1 MADFSNS
8 DVVLRHPFT
17 AMIAG
22 PTSSGKTVLTRNLL
36 EAFDS
41 VTDIKSSVLNV
52 IWCYGQWQ
60 NGYTKQIDRV
70 KVNYH
75 DGLCDED
82 YLVKH
87 RPHLVVV
94 DDLMSEVAA
103 DKRMADLFTKV
114 SHHENVSVIFIVQN
128 LFYQAKFMRTIS
140 INTHYF
146 FLLKN
151 PRDRSQ
157 IMAFGRQLYPSD
169 SKFFIES
176 YDDATSE
183 PFSYLLVD
191 VSPRTPDKLRL
202 RSKIIP
208 RYIKRRGKK
217 VIAPAIYFKRK

>member
-1 MADFSNS
+1 MASITHT
-8 DVVLRHPFT
+8 DVLLKHPFT
-17 AMIAG
+17 AMVAG
-22 PTSSGKTVLTRNLL
+22 PTSSGKTFLTRKLL
-36 EAFDS
+36 EAYKS
-41 VTDIKSSVLNV
+41 ITDIQNPFMNV

-60 NGYTKQIDRV
+60 HGYSKTVEGV
-70 KVNYH
+70 KIKYH

-82 YLVKH
+82 YIVKH
-87 RPHLVVV
+87 RPDLIVV
-94 DDLMSEVAA
+94 DDLMSEVAT

-114 SHHENVSVIFIVQN
+114 SHHEDVSVIFIVQN

-157 IMAFGRQLYPSD
+157 IMAFGRQLYPND

-191 VSPRTPDKLRL
+191 TSPRTNDNLRL
-202 RSKIIP
+202 RSKITP
-208 RYIKRRGKK
+208 RYIKRLNKE
-217 VIAPAIYFKRK
+217 VSAPMIYSKRK

>member
-1 MADFSNS
+1 MTDFKNS
-8 DVVLRHPFT
+8 DIALRHPFT

-22 PTSSGKTVLTRNLL
+22 PTSSGKTCLTRNLL
-36 EAFDS
+36 RAFDS
-41 VTDIKSSVLNV
+41 VTSINHSLLNV

-60 NGYTKQIDRV
+60 DGYNKQIDRV
-70 KVNYH
+70 KVNYFE
-75 DGLCDED
+75 GLCDED
-82 YLVKH
+82 YLVRHK
-87 RPHLVVV
+87 PHLVVV

-114 SHHENVSVIFIVQN
+114 SHHENISVIFIVQN
-128 LFYQAKFMRTIS
+128 IFFQAKFMRTIS

-157 IMAFGRQLYPSD
+157 IMAFGRQLYPND

-176 YDDATSE
+176 YDDATKE

-202 RSKIIP
+202 RSNIIP
-208 RYIKRRGKK
+208 RYIKRLNKE
-217 VIAPAIYFKRK
+217 VISPTIYFKRK